1 MSFTGLLRTDV
12 EIWRASPS
20 VGDGG
25 EVDPGYALHSTSK
38 CTLRRTGSGSA
49 RGGAGEFVAAEW
61 VAYFPAG
68 TDLRP
73 EGHGQTPDR
82 VRVDARDY
90 VCVFV
95 DRGPRSGAPV
105 RAGLRAVS

>member
-1 MSFTGLLRTDV
+1 MITSRRRESAAV
-12 EIWRASPS
+12 CVASSPI
-20 VGDGG
+20 VFGG
-25 EVDPGYALHSTSK
+25 PCDPD
-38 CTLRRTGSGSA
+38 
-49 RGGAGEFVAAEW
+49 AEL

-95 DRGPRSGAPV
+95 DPGPRAGAPV
-105 RAGLRAVS
+105 RGGLRAVS